1 MSFQWKVLM
10 YWGFVMENRYE
21 IPIEIPSHFVWEKDL
36 EYAGMVLKD
45 MQVIDEGCVALLLL
59 NSENQFLLYYP
70 DESEQKYIEVPLPKS
85 EKPKAYGQSKSG
97 EQLFAYARGNVALIY
112 DNKEVKFFNTERKTE
127 AVIVKL
133 PSEAVK
139 IITKDQKFYLL
150 LKNKKIFVYALDGTV
165 MVDEPADKKIFE
177 LKKPKVE
184 NDVSI
189 GAYGRD
195 CLENIWLI
203 NENTQELEYYL
214 KTLAYEDDMTL
225 EHTFIKD
232 NAYTVWSNLYIEWD
246 RSEGTEVEIE
256 VHVDSEDPEIFSQAS
271 NILLYDYVGTAL
283 SVKVTLKSDSKHR
296 KTPKIYALRVKIDQK
311 RYSDY
316 LPAYYQQD
324 KEVLSRYLSIF
335 QDIMGDFEH
344 KIEKSEVM
352 LDPQKCDEEYL
363 EWLSTLL
370 GTTMDHRWEEQAWR
384 DFLSALPEL
393 YKTLGTKE
401 SMEKAIFIYCGER
414 PEIDDAIADSP
425 WTFCVQLSDEIVK
438 NHKDVSVIES
448 IIEAFKPAHTIARL
462 AIGYDKEAFTVGDSF
477 LTLNTK
483 IK

>member
-1 MSFQWKVLM
+1 
-10 YWGFVMENRYE
+10 MENRYE

-36 EYAGMVLKD
+36 EYAGIVLQD
-45 MQVIDEGCVALLLL
+45 MQVIDEGCVALFIL

-70 DESEQKYIEVPLPKS
+70 DESEQTYIEVPLPKS
-85 EKPKAYGQSKSG
+85 EKPKVYLQSKSG
-97 EQLFAYARGNVALIY
+97 EKLFAYTHGNVALIY
-112 DNKEVKFFNTERKTE
+112 DNKEVKFFNIERKTE
-127 AVIVKL
+127 AVTVKL

-139 IITKDQKFYLL
+139 VVTKDQKFYLL
-150 LKNKKIFVYALDGTV
+150 LKNKKIFVYTLDGTV
-165 MVDEPADKKIFE
+165 IVDEPVDKKIFD
-177 LKKPKVE
+177 LNKPKVE

-195 CLENIWLI
+195 CLENVWLI
-203 NENTQELEYYL
+203 NEDTQELEHYI
-214 KTLAYEDDMTL
+214 KTLAYENEMTL
-225 EHTFIKD
+225 EHTF
-232 NAYTVWSNLYIEWD
+232 NSSSVYTVWSNLYIEWD
-246 RSEGTEVEIE
+246 RPEGTEVGVE
-256 VHVDSEDPEIFSQAS
+256 VHVDSEEAETFSQAS

-283 SVKVTLKSDSKHR
+283 TVKVTLKSDINHR
-296 KTPKIYALRVKIDQK
+296 RTPKINALRVKINQK

-316 LPAYYQQD
+316 LPAYYQKD

-352 LDPQKCDEEYL
+352 LDPQDCDEEYL

-370 GTTMDHRWEEQAWR
+370 GTTRDHRWEEQAWR
-384 DFLSALPEL
+384 NFLSELPAL
-393 YKTLGTKE
+393 YKTLGTKS
-401 SMEKAIFIYCGER
+401 SMEQAIFIYCGET
-414 PEIDDAIADSP
+414 PEIDDAISDSP
-425 WTFCVQLSDEIVK
+425 WSFCVQLSDEIVK
-438 NHKDVSVIES
+438 NNKDVSVIES